1 MLDIKFSVLGHSES
15 SARIAVKAR
24 DFNIIIDEPASLGGE
39 DKGPNPVEY
48 LLSSIVGCL
57 NVTGH
62 LVAEEMGFTIKSL
75 QIKASGS
82 LNPARLF
89 GKETSDR
96 TGFKGIDIELL
107 VDADTD
113 ATTLQQWLQKI
124 ELRCPVSDNLAHDT
138 PTALTLKLAE

>member
-1 MLDIKFSVLGHSES
+1 MSDIKFSVLGHSES

-24 DFNIIIDEPASLGGE
+24 NFNIIIDEPASLGGE

-62 LVAEEMGFTIKSL
+62 LVAEEMGFKIKNL

-96 TGFKGIDIELL
+96 TGFKGIDIEFL

-113 ATTLQQWLQKI
+113 TITLQQWLQKI

>member
-1 MLDIKFSVLGHSES
+1 MSDIKFSVLGYSES

-24 DFNIIIDEPASLGGE
+24 DFNIIIDEPASFGGE

-62 LVAEEMGFTIKSL
+62 LVAEEMGFTIKNL

-138 PTALTLKLAE
+138 PTALSLKLAE